1 MQTLAM
7 AAKDEEESHD
17 ASTSHETAHCQ
28 KSTAPPTDI
37 FRDTPVRL
45 LGYTNEVGEAF
56 RSLVHVN
63 VVRLSYAVASVY
75 VVADTADKV
84 LKADKVKC
92 SVANAHRNKLLN
104 TAVDTLVWQALASV
118 IIPGFTINRVCALS
132 LFLLKRYTS
141 MPLNAC
147 KWTTTG
153 VGLGCI
159 PFIVSPID
167 HGVHTL
173 MDKTLRQWLRAREP
187 SD

>member
-1 MQTLAM
+1 MDTYMLQDICRYM
-7 AAKDEEESHD
+7 A
-17 ASTSHETAHCQ
+17 
-28 KSTAPPTDI
+28 
-37 FRDTPVRL
+37 VRHSL
-45 LGYTNEVGEAF
+45 LFSGYANEVGEAF

-63 VVRLSYAVASVY
+63 VVRLSYAVASAY
-75 VVADTADKV
+75 VVVDTADKV

-92 SVANAHRNKLLN
+92 PDAKAHRNKLFN

-132 LFLLKRYTS
+132 LFLLKRYSS

-167 HGVHTL
+167 HGVHVL
-173 MDKTLRQWLRAREP
+173 MDKTLRQWLHAKES